1 MPFPCVYRRTT
12 VRHKKI
18 NGNILK
24 HMEVRLVGHNPL
36 HPLRIEPLVA
46 LRTRCVN
53 RWAAGGVEG
62 LFLKSRLISI
72 ETHLSAQGIK
82 LIDEMA
88 FGKSSN
94 GRVAWHLCDGI
105 LPSGD
110 EKGVDTHPGS
120 YKGRLGSGMSTANH
134 NQLEIFIHAAELYHY
149 GSYLST

>member
-1 MPFPCVYRRTT
+1 
-12 VRHKKI
+12 
-18 NGNILK
+18 
-24 HMEVRLVGHNPL
+24 MEVRLVGHNPL

-88 FGKSSN
+88 FGKSSD